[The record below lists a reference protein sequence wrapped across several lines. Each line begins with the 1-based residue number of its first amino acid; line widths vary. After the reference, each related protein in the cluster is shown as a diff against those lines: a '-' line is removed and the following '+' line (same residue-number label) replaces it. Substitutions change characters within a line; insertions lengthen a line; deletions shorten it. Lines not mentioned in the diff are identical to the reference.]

1 MYWSFIHAGSRIG
14 LEKAEY
20 SIAEDGG
27 ILKVCVKQLRQ
38 GRGVIATGKLTI
50 RDITTNAQGFSNSSY
65 IDCILI
71 CTLISPDYNMEK
83 DTINFPRFTFSYMK
97 ECVDIEIVN
106 DTFAEKDEKFEI
118 TLSSDHA
125 KVIVEPE
132 AKTAVVTITDNDE
145 PDPNIIGLQ
154 ETEYSVSE
162 KEGTLEVCVELI
174 KRTTGPVRGTLAF
187 HDITTIAGE
196 GIRNVCM

>member
-1 MYWSFIHAGSRIG
+1 
-14 LEKAEY
+14 
-20 SIAEDGG
+20 
-27 ILKVCVKQLRQ
+27 
-38 GRGVIATGKLTI
+38 
-50 RDITTNAQGFSNSSY
+50 
-65 IDCILI
+65 
-71 CTLISPDYNMEK
+71 MEK
-83 DTINFPRFTFSYMK
+83 DTITFPRFTLK

-174 KRTTGPVRGTLAF
+174 KRTTGPVRATLAF